1 METLHTKI
9 DHQRRAELHAHA
21 AELIAI
27 NNIFVDPSWGRS
39 LIEFAEKRELLV
51 LDPTDRQ
58 SIGLPPK
65 AQD

>member
-1 METLHTKI
+1 METLHTRI

-27 NNIFVDPSWGRS
+27 NNIFIDGSYPGSI
-39 LIEFAEKRELLV
+39 IEFAEEKKLLEI
-51 LDPTDRQ
+51 DPIDRQ

-65 AQD
+65 E